1 MAVAPPPPPP
11 PPHPPLPG
19 VGHIHLKSRDL
30 VLVKIPT
37 GFVLM
42 ENSLRV
48 ITITIHSP
56 DQAAKPRVC
65 HYR

>member
-1 MAVAPPPPPP
+1 MVVPLISSPPPY
-11 PPHPPLPG
+11 PPLPG

-37 GFVLM
+37 GFELM

-48 ITITIHSP
+48 ITIAIHAP